1 MTSDREILVRPLITE
16 KAEKKTEQLT
26 QYTFIVHKG
35 ANKIEIKKAVQ
46 DMYSVTVESVNTFIL
61 PAKLR
66 TRNTRN
72 GSSKGLKPAYKKAI
86 VRLAEGEE
94 IDFFSNL

>member
-1 MTSDREILVRPLITE
+1 MDKNIIVRPLITE
-16 KAEKKTEQLT
+16 KAEKKTEKLL
-26 QYTFIVHKG
+26 QYTFVVAKN

-46 DMYSVTVESVNTFIL
+46 DIYNVTVESVNTFIL

-66 TRNTRN
+66 TRNTRG

-86 VRLAEGEE
+86 VRLVEGEE
-94 IDFFSNL
+94 IDFFSSL